1 MKIQNITDKS
11 LKPTKVNV
19 VLNIN
24 KLPKTFILEPGES
37 VYVDGESKT
46 MITQTLRVQKQRGLI
61 NFTDE
66 EKVENVL
73 VETEDFFTQIE
84 QSHEEPPLE
93 IQVNSEELDLVN
105 ENEPIINVFDLSLE
119 EVENQKEEIIYEDSW
134 DYLGYKNDK
143 KSSFSNQKD
152 WNVTLITKINMCS
165 SEVYLTVG
173 DSADYIEMN
182 EKINDII
189 KETFLYK
196 NDGLFGMYKIV
207 YNNNLEKDVVLVYNS
222 NKKNKISKL
231 KIENFILETRKSKK

>member
-24 KLPKTFILEPGES
+24 KLPKTFILEPGEY

-66 EKVENVL
+66 EKTENVL
-73 VETEDFFTQIE
+73 VKVEDVLVQKE
-84 QSHEEPPLE
+84 QSPESFSE
-93 IQVNSEELDLVN
+93 IQVNLEELDLVN

-119 EVENQKEEIIYEDSW
+119 EVENQKEEIIHEDIW

-173 DSADYIEMN
+173 DSADSIEVN

-196 NDGLFGMYKIV
+196 NDNLFGMYKIV
-207 YNNNLEKDVVLVYNS
+207 YNNKLEKDVVLVYNS

-231 KIENFILETRKSKK
+231 KIENFILETKKSKK